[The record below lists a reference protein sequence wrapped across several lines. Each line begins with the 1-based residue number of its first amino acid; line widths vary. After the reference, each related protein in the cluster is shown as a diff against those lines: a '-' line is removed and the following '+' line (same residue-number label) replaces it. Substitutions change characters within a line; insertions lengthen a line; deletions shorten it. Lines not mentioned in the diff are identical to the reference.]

1 MLSRRAFLA
10 GGAAAAA
17 LMTRTPALAEEG
29 AVRPPVCVFSKH
41 LQHLDYEELASTCK
55 ALGLDGVDLTV
66 REGGHVLPE
75 NVAVDLP
82 RAVDAIRGQGLDVP
96 MITTRLITGSDP
108 HARPILE
115 AASKLGIRYFRIG
128 GQQYT
133 KGAPPA
139 EQLDGF
145 VDEVQSLIT
154 LAAEFGVTAG
164 YHNHSGY
171 DNVGAPLW
179 DLHRMIEA
187 VDSEHFGSNFDV
199 GHATVEGGLGA
210 WEINARLLAPYVKM
224 MAVKDFVWDNGKMRW
239 APLGEGAVNLVEFFR
254 IFRGAGFAGP
264 VSLHFEYKTAS
275 EDALLEAIGKAN
287 GTVRRVMQE
296 AGYPA

>member
-1 MLSRRAFLA
+1 
-10 GGAAAAA
+10 AAAA
-17 LMTRTPALAEEG
+17 MMMRTPALAQEG

-41 LQHLDYEELASTCK
+41 LQHLDYEQLASTCK

-66 REGGHVLPE
+66 REGGHVLPG
-75 NVAVDLP
+75 NVATDLP
-82 RAVDAIRGQGLDVP
+82 RAVDTIRSQGLDVP
-96 MITTRLITGSDP
+96 MVSTRLVSGTNP
-108 HARPILE
+108 EARPILD

-133 KGAPPA
+133 KDASPA
-139 EQLDGF
+139 GQLDGF
-145 VDEVQSLIT
+145 VAEVQSLIA
-154 LAAEFGVTAG
+154 LAEEFGMIAG
-164 YHNHSGY
+164 YHNHSGFDY
-171 DNVGAPLW
+171 VGAPLW

-224 MAVKDFVWDNGKMRW
+224 MSVKDFVWDNGKMRW
-239 APLGEGAVNLVEFFR
+239 GPLGEGAVNLVEFFR